1 MENQMQLITTFRFKT
16 GEQYIGIVGYKDP
29 QIRTTPFHQH
39 AVHHFDTEFDWV
51 CNKLKEAGYEFTYE
65 QMQHFYSPIE
75 KNYR

>member
-16 GEQYIGIVGYKDP
+16 GEQYIGIVGKKDP

-39 AVHHFDTEFDWV
+39 AVHHFESEFDWV
-51 CNKLKEAGYEFTYE
+51 CQELSKHGYSYTFDK
-65 QMQHFYSPIE
+65 MQHFYSPIE